1 MHLSVCPQCSS
12 RHSRLWLTP
21 GGCCLLKHLH
31 PRPGEAATC
40 RQRGSAAPAAGGC
53 SQRCSHTGATVERG
67 ARGGGLGT
75 EGEVEEEFG
84 VQEGL
89 SSTHHDPPSPR
100 LRGLGD
106 SVLGHLPSNH
116 NSAAESGVLPLLPE
130 QQHSEKPSSLIRLMQ
145 VGAGGWYRLP
155 LRAPAGGQRAG
166 LSRAGQLLLG
176 FLAGGYGSV
185 SPRWEEGP
193 CNLLYRCP
201 QAQMFWGDDPPP
213 LPSHITAR
221 AMGT

>member
-1 MHLSVCPQCSS
+1 M
-12 RHSRLWLTP
+12 
-21 GGCCLLKHLH
+21 
-31 PRPGEAATC
+31 
-40 RQRGSAAPAAGGC
+40 
-53 SQRCSHTGATVERG
+53 
-67 ARGGGLGT
+67 
-75 EGEVEEEFG
+75 EEEFG

-106 SVLGHLPSNH
+106 SVLGHPPSNH

-201 QAQMFWGDDPPP
+201 QAQIFWGAPPP
-213 LPSHITAR
+213 APQSHHSPGHGDLIGPRAQGRWGHTTAMPR
-221 AMGT
+221 DIAPLQGRFGLGHR